1 MLRELNIHGLPPA
14 HEVAAVKTVT
24 QFIGLQLTNVRSLM
38 KDKVIHSHLLDLYKL
53 ITFQIKSSMEVGAD
67 GSLTSN
73 ANIAHLTFAL
83 AHGTNLNVTLR
94 HYVRVAVLVGIVI
107 TSLMPFSSH
116 LTALGNQGTQ
126 GRSRHQLLASDR

>member
-67 GSLTSN
+67 GSLSSN

-83 AHGTNLNVTLR
+83 MRRPLNNIYFW
-94 HYVRVAVLVGIVI
+94 H
-107 TSLMPFSSH
+107 F
-116 LTALGNQGTQ
+116 
-126 GRSRHQLLASDR
+126 